1 MTPLLPL
8 LLLPILVKC
17 FGTPAAAS
25 GVLAGRG
32 VVGVV
37 NGTLQVQTWG

>member
-1 MTPLLPL
+1 L
-8 LLLPILVKC
+8 
-17 FGTPAAAS
+17 GTPAAAS

-37 NGTLQVQTWG
+37 NGTPAGADMGMTDEQQQQQQRSS